1 MFLKENLLGSVNY
14 MDRNINIVNGICVTD
29 KNRFKGNIEIRD
41 GRITNILANE
51 EHVDSRFET
60 IDAAGCFILPGMID
74 THVHIRGGEF
84 SYREDFYSG
93 SEAAVSAGITTILEM
108 PGCAKPAYN
117 EENFLKRVYEVKTE
131 GAINF
136 GLYGAAGFDNID
148 EIPKLANW
156 GAIGFKTF
164 QMAPVK
170 GREKEFYGMCAETY
184 EDMVSIMEAVKKTG
198 RTLTVHCESQ
208 DIIDSLVP
216 LMKEKY
222 KEELKGFILSRPEKA
237 ESESVMLTV
246 KAAKVTGCRTII
258 AHVSCPESIEIIK
271 VARAEGYEIY
281 AEICAHYLYFDM
293 DEMNDFG
300 PFGRMKPPF
309 RNREK
314 VDKMVSIYSDDGFD
328 VTGSDHAPYTIDE
341 KKKNGNDVWNSVDG
355 LYGLEMT
362 LPLLLNLEARGKIS
376 LENIASSFSKK
387 AADIFRLQGKGRI
400 EKGYDGDLCIV
411 RKLNEPF
418 ILKKEMLRCK
428 CKDAAV
434 IYDGIPLEYEIKTT
448 IMGGTVVYDGCQV
461 NLKKGE
467 ARILYPY

>member
-1 MFLKENLLGSVNY
+1 MNGS
-14 MDRNINIVNGICVTD
+14 INIVNGICVTD
-29 KNRFKGNIEIRD
+29 KERFKGNIEIRD
-41 GRITNILANE
+41 GRITNIFKNDE
-51 EHVDSRFET
+51 CVDSSFKT
-60 IDAAGCFILPGMID
+60 IDASDCFIFPGMID

-117 EENFLKRVYEVKTE
+117 EENFLKRIYEVRTE

-136 GLYGAAGFDNID
+136 GLYAAAGFDNID

-170 GREKEFYGMCAETY
+170 GREKEFYGMCAEKY
-184 EDMVSIMEAVKKTG
+184 DDMVNIMQAVKKTG

-216 LMKEKY
+216 SMKEKY

-246 KAAKVTGCRTII
+246 NAAKVTGCRTII
-258 AHVSCPESIEIIK
+258 AHVSCPESVEIINAAK
-271 VARAEGYEIY
+271 AEGYEVY
-281 AEICAHYLYFDM
+281 AETCAHYLYFDM

-309 RNREK
+309 RNRDK
-314 VDKMVSIYSDDGFD
+314 VDEMVSIYSNEGFD
-328 VTGSDHAPYTIDE
+328 VTGSDHAPYTIEE

-355 LYGLEMT
+355 LYGLELT
-362 LPLLLNLEARGKIS
+362 LPLLLNLESKGKIS
-376 LENIASSFSKK
+376 LENISSSFSKK
-387 AADIFRLQGKGRI
+387 AADIFRLPGKGRI

-411 RKLNEPF
+411 KKLKDPI
-418 ILKKEMLRCK
+418 ILNKKELRCK

-434 IYDGIPLEYEIKTT
+434 IYDGIPMEYKVEST
-448 IMGGTVVYDGCQV
+448 IIGGNVVYDGKHV

-467 ARILYPY
+467 SRILYSY